1 LYLTT
6 DNHQRSRQSPAWVRG
21 GRPQDDRVV
30 FRLPRQRPWWREV
43 ILVTSTA

>member
-6 DNHQRSRQSPAWVRG
+6 DNHQRPRQSSAWVWSR
-21 GRPQDDRVV
+21 RPQDDRVV
-30 FRLPRQRPWWREV
+30 FRLPWQRPWWREV